1 MMLPIRKSQLVP
13 RRSPAVAV
21 EVRVP
26 SLGTSFGALA
36 ASIRPEG
43 VFLSTFQELEVGTLV
58 IAALSL
64 PDGPAEVD
72 GVVIEA
78 NDSSVQGIAVRF
90 EDVDDAMKMRLSAA
104 SSVAPLAMR
113 VAS

>member
-1 MMLPIRKSQLVP
+1 MLPNRKSSPAP

-43 VFLSTFQELEVGTLV
+43 IFLSTFQELDVGTKV
-58 IAALSL
+58 IATLSL
-64 PDGPAEVD
+64 PDGPAVVD
-72 GVVIEA
+72 GVVIDQGDA
-78 NDSSVQGIAVRF
+78 AGQGIAVAL
-90 EDVDDAMKMRLSAA
+90 EPVDDAMRMRLSSA
-104 SSVAPLAMR
+104 SSIAPPAAR
-113 VAS
+113 VA